1 MIDLHLHLLPGVD
14 DGPPDL
20 AAALDLA
27 RECAATDTPL
37 VVATP
42 HVDDWTR
49 GVLPDAAT
57 VRARVAQLREEIDR
71 ASISLRVV
79 PGGEAFLAPELSR
92 QVREGRVPTIGETHW
107 LLVETP
113 VGQRPLYLDQV
124 FFELLAEGITP
135 LLAHAERYGWL
146 TPDALATLVSHGVR
160 VQVTASALTGQRGRR
175 QRALAETLVRRGLA
189 QVISTD
195 RHKAASGATLP
206 QGYEAAA
213 ALVGEARARALVET
227 NPGRILADQEIPV
240 EIDDERERASARP
253 RGWLDR
259 LRGR

>member
-20 AAALDLA
+20 AAALALA
-27 RECAATDTPL
+27 RECVATDTPL

-49 GVLPDAAT
+49 AVLPDAAA
-57 VRARVAQLREEIDR
+57 VRARVALLQGELDR
-71 ASISLRVV
+71 AGIGLRVV
-79 PGGEAFLAPELSR
+79 PGGEAFLAPELPR
-92 QVREGRVPTIGETHW
+92 QVREGRVPTVEGTHW

-124 FFELLAEGITP
+124 FFELLAAGITP
-135 LLAHAERYGWL
+135 LLAHVERYGWL
-146 TPDALATLVSHGVR
+146 TPDALAALVSHGVR
-160 VQVTASALTGQRGRR
+160 AQVTASALTGQRGRR
-175 QRALAETLVRRGLA
+175 QRAQAEAFIRRGLA
-189 QVISTD
+189 QVVSTD
-195 RHKAASGATLP
+195 RHRAGSGATLP
-206 QGYEAAA
+206 EGYAAA
-213 ALVGEARARALVET
+213 ATLVGEERARKLVET

-240 EIDDERERASARP
+240 EPDDERGRAGARP